1 MASLPSNSTAEDC
14 LAQLHHESKKRE
26 RKKQQNRIAQR
37 NYRYNQKKRLQALED
52 AARECG
58 VISGSSDMS
67 DSDTPSTAVSHLNLL
82 PTGMQRNFRFGAP
95 STITTPM
102 TTGVQ
107 DTFQIAQYPAIG
119 DTASDVPDIP
129 ISPVFPSN
137 CTPLQIAIQ
146 TRNQTMT
153 QIFLSKG
160 ADVLRQNSSGAT
172 ALHLASAT
180 GQIELVSTV
189 LAAGGRVNDADHS
202 GETPLFKAA
211 QEGNPETVKLLLESG
226 ADPNVGNI
234 WGDTPLHIATKA
246 GLESL
251 VLLLLEYGAQV
262 DASGPVEAATAR

>member
-1 MASLPSNSTAEDC
+1 
-14 LAQLHHESKKRE
+14 
-26 RKKQQNRIAQR
+26 
-37 NYRYNQKKRLQALED
+37 
-52 AARECG
+52 
-58 VISGSSDMS
+58 MS
-67 DSDTPSTAVSHLNLL
+67 DSDTSSTVVTGSHPNLL
-82 PTGMQRNFRFGAP
+82 PMQRNYRFGAP

-102 TTGVQ
+102 AAGVQ
-107 DTFQIAQYPAIG
+107 DAFQIAQYPTIG
-119 DTASDVPDIP
+119 DTASEVPDIP

-137 CTPLQIAIQ
+137 RTPLQIAIQ

-153 QIFLSKG
+153 QLLLSKG
-160 ADVLRQNSSGAT
+160 ADVSRQNSSGAT
-172 ALHLASAT
+172 ALHLASET